1 MASNTYNAYY
11 GNQLATDAWQ
21 TSGPGVMQQPLGG
34 MTVAPQAPQTGGV
47 NTDNPYGNIESM
59 SAYPTTTVVPPAPT
73 TGGWFDVVGGGYETT
88 NPNYKPP
95 GYNEFQP
102 LTGGVNTDSG
112 GLQYD
117 EQTGQWYEG
126 EFTGPDGSTQ
136 KNYLSGTFGDPNQ
149 TMESGINRYDP
160 NTNYSNIDN
169 PADDKNDF
177 KVCFDPSS
185 PYYNKQW
192 CIDARDNPYSNVGK
206 VPPWGTGSP
215 DSTNPDGTPTVPAGS
230 YNPNT
235 PPQYPGGT
243 PNVDPYDIGSSPD
256 YSGFDFEGVSPV
268 NPQAD
273 PFDYGQVSDFA
284 DAAWEQSMRYLEP
297 QFQTEDRRHEQMLIN
312 KGLDPNSE
320 AGMEALRRKEVG
332 QNDLLSKSAF
342 DALGFGT
349 DLQNQMFGQDA
360 TRSGFANDM
369 MQALMGLGQRGH
381 EFDTTAG
388 LNANQQAFA
397 QMLALE
403 GLDYRDYMTLID
415 QMRYDDSLAL
425 SLLGMGAAPSYQT
438 VRTGLSDA
446 PFVDLSNSFSM
457 WNTPLFGGG

>member
-1 MASNTYNAYY
+1 MPTSYY
-11 GNQLATDAWQ
+11 GQDPYAPTNFDPGTGYMTPGTMYPSTGGVNNDNPYGSIESM
-21 TSGPGVMQQPLGG
+21 SGTPS
-34 MTVAPQAPQTGGV
+34 TTIAPQAPITGGV
-47 NTDNPYGNIESM
+47 NTD
-59 SAYPTTTVVPPAPT
+59 TVA
-73 TGGWFDVVGGGYETT
+73 
-88 NPNYKPP
+88 
-95 GYNEFQP
+95 
-102 LTGGVNTDSG
+102 
-112 GLQYD
+112 
-117 EQTGQWYEG
+117 
-126 EFTGPDGSTQ
+126 
-136 KNYLSGTFGDPNQ
+136 DPNQ
-149 TMESGINRYDP
+149 TMQSTGMAEGTPWRDPATGQCYVYTNGKLQKAQDGACGGTMPHPGGTVNPDPYGDGGGSGI
-160 NTNYSNIDN
+160 
-169 PADDKNDF
+169 
-177 KVCFDPSS
+177 
-185 PYYNKQW
+185 
-192 CIDARDNPYSNVGK
+192 
-206 VPPWGTGSP
+206 GTGGS
-215 DSTNPDGTPTVPAGS
+215 PTVTPSGGS
-230 YNPNT
+230 WQPNA
-235 PPQYPGGT
+235 PPTYPGGT

-268 NPQAD
+268 NPQAS

-284 DAAWEQSMRYLEP
+284 DAAWNQSMRYLEP
-297 QFQTEDRRHEQMLIN
+297 QFQTEDRRFEQMLIN

-425 SLLGMGAAPSYQT
+425 SLLGMGTAPSYQT
-438 VRTGLSDA
+438 VRTGLADA
-446 PFVDLSNSFSM
+446 PYADYSGAWNM
-457 WNTPLFGGG
+457 WDTPLFGGR